1 MLGAAFV
8 GDKLYLATKFHP
20 VELFPLA
27 LQTREM
33 YPTYTDVKF
42 TSRQIQK
49 FAHPSQERYE
59 ID

>member
-1 MLGAAFV
+1 M

-42 TSRQIQK
+42 TSRQIQT
-49 FAHPSQERYE
+49 FAHPSQERHE